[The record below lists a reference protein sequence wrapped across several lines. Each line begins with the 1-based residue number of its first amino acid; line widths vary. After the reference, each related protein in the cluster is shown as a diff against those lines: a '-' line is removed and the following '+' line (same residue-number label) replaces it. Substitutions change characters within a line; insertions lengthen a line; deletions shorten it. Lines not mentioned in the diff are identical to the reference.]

1 MFAGNGSDLASL
13 EYTNKY
19 NPPIDVVVA
28 ANNLKEAKQ
37 IMGRLGVVFVLGSGT
52 CLGAIRDNA
61 LIPWDDDVDLMS
73 VISINGLTAESMPTI
88 AEAFRHN
95 GFFTRELPGSHS
107 QALQTIKGYVR
118 VTWESMSVIDD
129 TITIYPGIK
138 IPANMLSRPK
148 EIEFL
153 GEKFFVPNPP
163 EEYLRLKYG
172 AGWTSPRKPGAYER
186 DVVEKIPDATL
197 VGRPSTVRVL
207 DHEGNPVA
215 DAEVALVGGGR
226 YRTDERGYA
235 EIILPGPDWYALVI
249 KYPGHEE
256 VLYMEELEPDKSYVY
271 RADAASNAA
280 SQASGDIG
288 TLGDILSLE

>member
-37 IMGRLGVVFVLGSGT
+37 IMDRLGVVFVLGSGT

-107 QALQTIKGYVR
+107 QALQTMKGYV
-118 VTWESMSVIDD
+118 
-129 TITIYPGIK
+129 
-138 IPANMLSRPK
+138 
-148 EIEFL
+148 
-153 GEKFFVPNPP
+153 
-163 EEYLRLKYG
+163 
-172 AGWTSPRKPGAYER
+172 
-186 DVVEKIPDATL
+186 
-197 VGRPSTVRVL
+197 
-207 DHEGNPVA
+207 
-215 DAEVALVGGGR
+215 
-226 YRTDERGYA
+226 
-235 EIILPGPDWYALVI
+235 
-249 KYPGHEE
+249 
-256 VLYMEELEPDKSYVY
+256 
-271 RADAASNAA
+271 
-280 SQASGDIG
+280 
-288 TLGDILSLE
+288 